1 MTDKT
6 VIALDGPSGSGKSST
21 ARGVARTLGLDYLD
35 TGAMYRAVTW
45 AVLDAGVDV
54 RDEDAV
60 AERVSSLRLVS
71 GTDPEAPTISVDG
84 HDVTAPI
91 RSTDVTDAVSHV
103 AKIPAV
109 RRALVDLQRQTIAA
123 SRGIVAEGRDIGTVV
138 APDATLKVFLVA
150 DASAR
155 ASRRALEAGGEVDA
169 TAASLAARD
178 RIDTTRAASPLTQAP
193 DAIVVDGTHL
203 GLDDVID
210 HICGLVRQGEKT
222 P

>member
-1 MTDKT
+1 MTHKT

-45 AVLDAGVDV
+45 AVIDAGIDV
-54 RDEDAV
+54 HDEDAV
-60 AERVSSLRLVS
+60 SHRLAGLDLAS
-71 GTDPEAPTISVDG
+71 GTDPEAPTICVDG
-84 HDVTAPI
+84 RDVSEPI

-109 RRALVDLQRQTIAA
+109 RRALVDLQQQTIAA
-123 SRGIVAEGRDIGTVV
+123 SDGIVAEGRDIGTVV

-150 DASAR
+150 DAAAR
-155 ASRRALEAGGEVDA
+155 ANRRALEAGGEVDA
-169 TAASLAARD
+169 TAVSLAARD
-178 RIDTTRAASPLTQAP
+178 RIDSTREASPLTQAP
-193 DAIVVDGTHL
+193 DAVVVDGTHL
-203 GLDDVID
+203 SLDEVID
-210 HICGLVRQGEKT
+210 HICGLIGPGEKT